1 MKRALLSFLA
11 FAAIVTSA
19 FVQSDTNSARRISI
33 AEVGTVRLE
42 VEQPTHENEVRIR
55 VRDYA
60 ARNWQ
65 KKTVSCEIYYVGE
78 DGKEGKIQTVTLKQ
92 VLPTSDDYSGS
103 SSDRNEFEH
112 GNIVRVVYKSDGLR
126 LPISTW
132 YAFYYH

>member
-1 MKRALLSFLA
+1 
-11 FAAIVTSA
+11 
-19 FVQSDTNSARRISI
+19 
-33 AEVGTVRLE
+33 
-42 VEQPTHENEVRIR
+42 

-65 KKTVSCEIYYVGE
+65 KKTVSCDIYYVGE
-78 DGKEGKIQTVTLKQ
+78 DGREGKMLAVTLRQ
-92 VLPTSDDYSGS
+92 VSPTSDDYSGL
-103 SSDRNEFEH
+103 SSDRHEFEH

>member
-1 MKRALLSFLA
+1 MASALA
-11 FAAIVTSA
+11 QNDINRV
-19 FVQSDTNSARRISI
+19 RRISI

-42 VEQPTHENEVRIR
+42 VEQPTHKNEVRIR

-65 KKTVSCEIYYVGE
+65 KKTVSCDIYYVGE

-92 VLPTSDDYSGS
+92 VSPTSDDYSGS
-103 SSDRNEFEH
+103 SSDQRDFEH

>member
-1 MKRALLSFLA
+1 MNLALLSFLA
-11 FAAIVTSA
+11 FGTIVASA
-19 FVQSDTNSARRISI
+19 LAQSDTTSARRISI

-42 VEQPTHENEVRIR
+42 VEQPRHKNEVRIR

-65 KKTVSCEIYYVGE
+65 RKIVSCDIYYVGE

-103 SSDRNEFEH
+103 SSDRHEFEH

>member
-1 MKRALLSFLA
+1 MKPAPLSFLVVVA
-11 FAAIVTSA
+11 TVACALA
-19 FVQSDTNSARRISI
+19 QRDTNSASRISI
-33 AEVGTVRLE
+33 SEVGTVRLE
-42 VEQPTHENEVRIR
+42 VEQPTHKNEVRIR

-65 KKTVSCEIYYVGE
+65 KKTVSCDIYYVDE
-78 DGKEGKIQTVTLKQ
+78 DGREGKMLAVTLRQ
-92 VLPTSDDYSGS
+92 LSPTSDDYSGS
-103 SSDRNEFEH
+103 SSDRHEFEH